1 MTTRHVMHYL
11 DLYQYGIKIAIRPNQ
26 AQITWVAPN
35 IYEVYGER
43 EGSSMGIF

>member
-1 MTTRHVMHYL
+1 MTTRHVMHHL

-35 IYEVYGER
+35 IYDVYGEMVA
-43 EGSSMGIF
+43 S